1 MCGTRDKGPFTGK
14 EKIISTTNTIPR
26 CPLLAALWLPLQGE
40 NQDIFHDYQSLHSSP
55 HTAEHH
61 SEELGQSVY
70 LFYEEKMLVNAI
82 KISPVQSA
90 EDMLR
95 NVQDTND
102 AIDFSLKK
110 SVQIHVRKERTRIC
124 AHLLDD
130 VEIDVTPGPWEL
142 KSPEWKNLA
151 QDSSGSTLSWP
162 IYGPFQ
168 GYCIGRQFMMEDCAG
183 PTFMISFS
191 NVQSG
196 AFSTWCPLV
205 TTRILQ
211 WTSPTRAPLL
221 PSTNMAAEP
230 LLLGSS
236 AVWSL
241 TREVLSALSAL
252 CHLQTRTAHQPLSVT
267 QLMGIPEL
275 LEKVSIKA
283 ELCKTHAIAIA
294 ANNL

>member
-1 MCGTRDKGPFTGK
+1 
-14 EKIISTTNTIPR
+14 
-26 CPLLAALWLPLQGE
+26 
-40 NQDIFHDYQSLHSSP
+40 
-55 HTAEHH
+55 
-61 SEELGQSVY
+61 
-70 LFYEEKMLVNAI
+70 MLVNAI

-211 WTSPTRAPLL
+211 WTSPTSAPLL

-230 LLLGSS
+230 LLYGLSPVKCSLHCQHYATCKHELHISHCLSHNSWAFQNFWKKSASRLSS
-236 AVWSL
+236 ARHMQLPLLPTTCNETNPSNI
-241 TREVLSALSAL
+241 L
-252 CHLQTRTAHQPLSVT
+252 CTPPKNSVYPSKSYVPLHTFRWGCHST
-267 QLMGIPEL
+267 WPT
-275 LEKVSIKA
+275 SSRP
-283 ELCKTHAIAIA
+283 
-294 ANNL
+294 